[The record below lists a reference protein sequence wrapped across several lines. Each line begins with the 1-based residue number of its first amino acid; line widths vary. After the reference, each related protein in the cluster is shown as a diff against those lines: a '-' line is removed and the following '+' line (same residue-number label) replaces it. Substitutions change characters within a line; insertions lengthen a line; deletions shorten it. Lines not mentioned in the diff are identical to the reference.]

1 LVGQT
6 ISHYRV
12 LDKLGGGGMGVVFKA
27 EDVRLGRL
35 VALKFLPDALV
46 NDTQFLQRFRREARA
61 ASALN
66 HPNICTIY
74 EVDEFE
80 SKPFIAMELLEGHA
94 LNRRISTG
102 MVVPVKHPSQDE
114 TAGQLPMPSGPFDT
128 EQLLELAL
136 QMADALDAAHSK
148 GIIHRDVKPA
158 NIFITDR
165 GQVKILDFGLA
176 KIEPGLGSPAS
187 PDTPTEAPLTEH
199 LTATGAP
206 LGTVAYMSPEQARG
220 EELDGRSDLFSLGVV
235 LYEMATGR
243 HPFDASTPGMM
254 FDGILN
260 RTPSSPTT
268 LNPTLP
274 IELDRIINRLLEK
287 DRAKRYQSA
296 AELKPDLRRLK
307 RDTDVGLG
315 STPSAAPPPT
325 GRQTWLAAA
334 AGSVVTLVAVSLAV
348 PFWQNRWRPVAAS
361 APIPV
366 AAAQSSV
373 RTVAVLPFRDLTGK
387 SGSEA
392 WGIGMADAIIS
403 RMTGLRNLAVRP
415 TSSVLKYAQ
424 GNADPAEVAKEL
436 DVDSVL
442 DGTFQRAGGVLRVSV
457 QLIDR
462 DNRTTRWANRYDLR
476 GDDMLKFQDEVA
488 QKVVEGLNVQV
499 SQAEHEAMTSRMTDS
514 PEAYNLYVEARY
526 YINEYLMRLRRE
538 SLQRSRALT
547 DKAIALDPDFAQAH
561 ALQSVSYVLESGNFV
576 ESSREYIARGMKA
589 AQRAVQL
596 DPRLAEAYLAV
607 GMAQVHQG
615 ETREAIQTLRRA
627 HNLAP
632 NQDTTLDALGH
643 AYMHAGLLEEAEK
656 VLRRSLQLNP
666 GVRVVELML
675 ARALLYQG
683 RIPESEKIIR
693 QMLAT
698 NPDQQ
703 EAQAA
708 LALLLYYQGR
718 LEEAATVAAKASTGD
733 IQEKS
738 PLCFAAYVYAARGER
753 HKIDPLILRLR
764 PEEVIIPELAYWLA
778 GLHAVLGDSPQA
790 LAWLRRSNQLGNQNF
805 PWFQRDRNFEKL
817 RNHPEFT
824 RLLDQ
829 VRAQWE
835 ENQQLVS
842 ADMPGAPRG

>member
-1 LVGQT
+1 LIGQT

-12 LDKLGGGGMGVVFKA
+12 LEKLGGGGMGVVFKA
-27 EDVRLGRL
+27 EDTRLGRM
-35 VALKFLPDALV
+35 VALKFLPETLVKDA
-46 NDTQFLQRFRREARA
+46 QFLQRFRREARA

-66 HPNICTIY
+66 HPNISTIY

-80 SKPFIAMELLEGHA
+80 GQPFIAMELLEGHP

-102 MVVPVKHPSQDE
+102 MVVPLKRPSQGEAAD
-114 TAGQLPMPSGPFDT
+114 ASPMPSGPFDT
-128 EQLLELAL
+128 DQLLEFAL
-136 QMADALDAAHSK
+136 QMVDALDAAHSK
-148 GIIHRDVKPA
+148 GIIHRDIKPA

-176 KIEPGLGSPAS
+176 KIEPSKASPPS
-187 PDTPTEAPLTEH
+187 PDTPTEGPLTEH

-243 HPFDASTPGMM
+243 HPFEASTPGVM

-274 IELDRIINRLLEK
+274 AELDRIINRLLEK

-307 RDTDVGLG
+307 RDTDAGQ
-315 STPSAAPPPT
+315 SSAALAAPAPT

-334 AGSVVTLVAVSLAV
+334 TGSVVTLIAVLVAV

-361 APIPV
+361 SPPPV
-366 AAAQSSV
+366 SSPQPTV

-387 SGSEA
+387 PGSEA
-392 WGIGMADAIIS
+392 WGIGMADAIIG
-403 RMTGLRNLAVRP
+403 RMTGLQNLAVRP

-424 GNADPAEVAKEL
+424 STVEPAQVAKEL

-462 DNRTTRWANRYDLR
+462 ENRSTRWASRYDLR
-476 GDDMLKFQDEVA
+476 GNDMLKFQDEVA
-488 QKVVEGLNVQV
+488 QKVVEELNVQV
-499 SQAEHEAMTSRMTDS
+499 SPAEHDAMTAPMTDS
-514 PEAYNLYVEARY
+514 PEAYNLYVDARY

-547 DKAIALDPDFAQAH
+547 EKAIALDPEFARAY
-561 ALQSVSYVLESGNFV
+561 ALQSVAYVLESGNFV
-576 ESSREYIARGMKA
+576 ESSPDFIARGMKA
-589 AQRAVQL
+589 AERAVHL

-615 ETREAIQTLRRA
+615 QTREAIETLRRA
-627 HNLAP
+627 QSLAP
-632 NQDTTLDALGH
+632 NLDTVLDALGH

-666 GVRVVELML
+666 GVRVVGLML

-683 RIPESEKIIR
+683 RFPESEKIIR
-693 QMLAT
+693 QMVTAY
-698 NPDQQ
+698 PDQH
-703 EAQAA
+703 EPHAA

-718 LEEAATVAAKASTGD
+718 LEEAASHAAQASAGD

-738 PLCFAAYVYAARGER
+738 PLCFAGYIYAARGER
-753 HKIDPLILRLR
+753 HKIDSLILRLR

-778 GLHAVLGDSPQA
+778 GLHAVLGDNTKA
-790 LAWLRRSNQLGNQNF
+790 LAWLGRSIQLGNQNY
-805 PWFQRDRNFEKL
+805 PWFQRDRNFERL
-817 RNHPEFT
+817 RSHPEYV

-829 VRAQWE
+829 VRARWE
-835 ENQQLVS
+835 QNRQLVS
-842 ADMPGAPRG
+842 AGA